1 MYLLDEE
8 SKALRENKAC
18 GFKIPLYTR
27 VGRRKQTY
35 LRVYIDKSYVGRFS
49 NKGSTS
55 GQI

>member
-1 MYLLDEE
+1 MYLPNEE
-8 SKALRENKAC
+8 SKALRENKVC